1 MTGYLR
7 PLRTPTFHSTYLF
20 MVFISFLQLNLNLA
34 PNFQAVAQNFF
45 DNWLVTPLWQ
55 VVLSRA
61 QPFLIETLK
70 L

>member
-7 PLRTPTFHSTYLF
+7 PLRTPIFHSTYLF
-20 MVFISFLQLNLNLA
+20 MVFISFPQFNLNLA

-45 DNWLVTPLWQ
+45 DNWLVTRLWQ

>member
-1 MTGYLR
+1 
-7 PLRTPTFHSTYLF
+7 

-34 PNFQAVAQNFF
+34 TNFQAVAQNFF
-45 DNWLVTPLWQ
+45 DNWLVTRLWQ

>member
-1 MTGYLR
+1 
-7 PLRTPTFHSTYLF
+7 
-20 MVFISFLQLNLNLA
+20 MVFITFPQFNLNLA